1 MISWKPVRL
10 DVAKRYVLQS
20 GQTCVV
26 WLRQNIATAEIWQ
39 FFCFIGLGCQKPCLA
54 VCIYNNRNRAFDTLI
69 FIGKN
74 VY

>member
-39 FFCFIGLGCQKPCLA
+39 FFCCYCSLRSS
-54 VCIYNNRNRAFDTLI
+54 NE
-69 FIGKN
+69 
-74 VY
+74 